1 MAEVISDE
9 MGAPMWLSNVAQ
21 AASGLGHF
29 KTTLNYLK
37 SFEFEKDDE
46 LYNDFY
52 KDKIEQI
59 NLYILYVD
67 NNNDLFHI
75 KKDTATLNNGR
86 LEKDDLKKL
95 IRQYIRYEN
104 KKYRLISLLKW
115 NITIE
120 PDEISNYLRNEK
132 EFDFI
137 KSIRNINSIE
147 FEDSIN
153 LFHNLN
159 SLYLVFHERWKLLE
173 NKTKKV
179 YLNKKLS
186 KNKTRSKK
194 T

>member
-1 MAEVISDE
+1 MEEQLD
-9 MGAPMWLSNVAQ
+9 LD
-21 AASGLGHF
+21 
-29 KTTLNYLK
+29 TTIID
-37 SFEFEKDDE
+37 EFEKDDE

-75 KKDTATLNNGR
+75 KKDTATLNNGK
-86 LEKDDLKKL
+86 LEKDDLKNL
-95 IRQYIRYEN
+95 IRQYIKYQN

-120 PDEISNYLRNEK
+120 PEEISDYLRNEK
-132 EFDFI
+132 KFDFI

>member
-1 MAEVISDE
+1 MEEQLD
-9 MGAPMWLSNVAQ
+9 LD
-21 AASGLGHF
+21 
-29 KTTLNYLK
+29 TTIID
-37 SFEFEKDDE
+37 EFEKDDE

-75 KKDTATLNNGR
+75 KKDTATLNNGK
-86 LEKDDLKKL
+86 LEKDDLKNL
-95 IRQYIRYEN
+95 IRQYIKYQN
-104 KKYRLISLLKW
+104 KKYRIIYLLKC

-120 PDEISNYLRNEK
+120 PEEISDYLRNEK
-132 EFDFI
+132 KFDFI
-137 KSIRNINSIE
+137 KSIRNINSVE

>member
-1 MAEVISDE
+1 MEEQLD
-9 MGAPMWLSNVAQ
+9 LD
-21 AASGLGHF
+21 
-29 KTTLNYLK
+29 TTIID
-37 SFEFEKDDE
+37 EFEKDDE

-75 KKDTATLNNGR
+75 KKDTATLNNGK
-86 LEKDDLKKL
+86 LEKDDLKNL
-95 IRQYIRYEN
+95 IMQYIKYQN

-120 PDEISNYLRNEK
+120 PEEISDYLRNEK
-132 EFDFI
+132 KFDFI
-137 KSIRNINSIE
+137 KSIRNINSVE

>member
-1 MAEVISDE
+1 MEEQLD
-9 MGAPMWLSNVAQ
+9 LD
-21 AASGLGHF
+21 
-29 KTTLNYLK
+29 TTIID
-37 SFEFEKDDE
+37 EFEKDDE

-75 KKDTATLNNGR
+75 KKDTTTLNNGK
-86 LEKDDLKKL
+86 LEKDDLKNL
-95 IRQYIRYEN
+95 IRQYIKYQN

-120 PDEISNYLRNEK
+120 PEEISDYLRNEK
-132 EFDFI
+132 KFDFI
-137 KSIRNINSIE
+137 KSIRNINSVE

-194 T
+194 A

>member
-1 MAEVISDE
+1 MEEQLD
-9 MGAPMWLSNVAQ
+9 LD
-21 AASGLGHF
+21 
-29 KTTLNYLK
+29 TTIID
-37 SFEFEKDDE
+37 EFEKDDE

-75 KKDTATLNNGR
+75 KKDTATLNNGK
-86 LEKDDLKKL
+86 LEKDDLKNL
-95 IRQYIRYEN
+95 IRQYIKYQN

-120 PDEISNYLRNEK
+120 PEEMSDYLRNEK
-132 EFDFI
+132 KFDFI
-137 KSIRNINSIE
+137 KSIRNINSVE

-179 YLNKKLS
+179 YLNKKLT

-194 T
+194 A

>member
-1 MAEVISDE
+1 M
-9 MGAPMWLSNVAQ
+9 
-21 AASGLGHF
+21 
-29 KTTLNYLK
+29 
-37 SFEFEKDDE
+37 
-46 LYNDFY
+46 
-52 KDKIEQI
+52 
-59 NLYILYVD
+59 D

-75 KKDTATLNNGR
+75 KKDTATLNNGK
-86 LEKDDLKKL
+86 LEKDDLKNL
-95 IRQYIRYEN
+95 IRQYNKYQN

-120 PDEISNYLRNEK
+120 PEEISDYLRNEK
-132 EFDFI
+132 KFDFI
-137 KSIRNINSIE
+137 KSIRNINSVE

-179 YLNKKLS
+179 YLNKKLT

>member
-1 MAEVISDE
+1 MEGQLD
-9 MGAPMWLSNVAQ
+9 LD
-21 AASGLGHF
+21 
-29 KTTLNYLK
+29 TTIID
-37 SFEFEKDDE
+37 EFEKDDE

-186 KNKTRSKK
+186 KNKTRSKN

>member
-1 MAEVISDE
+1 MEEQLDLE
-9 MGAPMWLSNVAQ
+9 
-21 AASGLGHF
+21 
-29 KTTLNYLK
+29 TTIID
-37 SFEFEKDDE
+37 EFEKDDE

-75 KKDTATLNNGR
+75 KKDTATLNNGK
-86 LEKDDLKKL
+86 LEKDDLKNL
-95 IRQYIRYEN
+95 IRQYIKYQN

-120 PDEISNYLRNEK
+120 PEEISDYLRNEK
-132 EFDFI
+132 KFDFI
-137 KSIRNINSIE
+137 KSIRNINSVE